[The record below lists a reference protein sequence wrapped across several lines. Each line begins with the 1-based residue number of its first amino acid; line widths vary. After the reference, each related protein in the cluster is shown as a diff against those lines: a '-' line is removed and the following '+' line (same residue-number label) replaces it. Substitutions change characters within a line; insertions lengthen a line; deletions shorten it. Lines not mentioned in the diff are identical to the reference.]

1 MNRLLRLLY
10 EFWFPEAP
18 AARLAVLRIL
28 VGIFTFCL
36 VAANYF
42 KWVEIG
48 STSPALFKPVGVV
61 AVLSQPLPPGV
72 NQILIVATL
81 IANILFL
88 LGWRHR
94 FNGPAFAAL
103 LLWIISY
110 RLSWSMIYHSMH
122 LAVLHALVLGV
133 SPAADALSLDAR
145 RRSGR
150 DAQQPAS
157 AWQYGFPIRL
167 ISAVTVIAYFVTGV
181 AKVAGPLGWSWA
193 SGEALR
199 SQVAADAIR
208 KELLGGSGSPL
219 FYWLYNQAWL
229 FATMGALTFAVELG
243 APLALLN
250 KRLGRTWAFMAFLMH
265 WGIVF
270 IMAIEFRYHLSGIPY
285 ASFFDVERVPAWF
298 KGLRVR
304 RTGRLIAAQSPATQA
319 VKT

>member
-1 MNRLLRLLY
+1 M
-10 EFWFPEAP
+10 
-18 AARLAVLRIL
+18 
-28 VGIFTFCL
+28 
-36 VAANYF
+36 
-42 KWVEIG
+42 
-48 STSPALFKPVGVV
+48 V

-250 KRLGRTWAFMAFLMH
+250 KRLG
-265 WGIVF
+265 
-270 IMAIEFRYHLSGIPY
+270 
-285 ASFFDVERVPAWF
+285 
-298 KGLRVR
+298 
-304 RTGRLIAAQSPATQA
+304 
-319 VKT
+319 